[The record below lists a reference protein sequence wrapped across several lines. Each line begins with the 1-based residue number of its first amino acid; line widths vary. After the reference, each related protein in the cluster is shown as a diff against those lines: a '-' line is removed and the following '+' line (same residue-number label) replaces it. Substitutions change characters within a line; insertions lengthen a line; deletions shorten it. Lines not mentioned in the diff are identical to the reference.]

1 MNQQR
6 FLSLI
11 KSPEQL
17 AGSNPAEIETLTGQ
31 FPYCQSAQLL
41 YLLALLQG
49 NDISYGSRLRL
60 AAAYA
65 GDRTILKDLVDRFEP
80 LPDTIAVNND
90 ADEVEITEGDIPAK
104 TDKQEISAEFE
115 EEEVV
120 SKIEKEE
127 GSSDVKIEE
136 VPLILEQ
143 EITSENGPEAD
154 VELSR
159 KEEYK
164 SESPS
169 KKPKWISFSKRETKN
184 LKAELDQIKAEI
196 KELERLIQETETRV
210 EKTEQQ
216 KVQGETGSKAEVV
229 TSKDS
234 SSKAGAEIQSTKLR
248 GKKAPLKKSK
258 SKSEIIDRFIENA
271 PRITRSKTDFFNPA
285 DRAKNSTV
293 DKENIVSETL
303 AKIYHNQ
310 GNTEK
315 AIKIYKKLILRY
327 PEKSSY
333 FAALIEKI
341 ESEINLNT

>member
-6 FLSLI
+6 FASLI

-17 AGSNPAEIETLTGQ
+17 ADSNPAEIETLTGQ

-80 LPDTIAVNND
+80 LPDTIAVND
-90 ADEVEITEGDIPAK
+90 DTDEIEIIEEEIPAK
-104 TDKQEISAEFE
+104 ADKQEISAEFE
-115 EEEVV
+115 GEEVV
-120 SKIEKEE
+120 SKFEKEE
-127 GSSDVKIEE
+127 LNSGVKIEE
-136 VPLILEQ
+136 VPSRPEQ
-143 EITSENGPEAD
+143 EITSENGHDAD
-154 VELSR
+154 VESSR

-164 SESPS
+164 SGSSS
-169 KKPKWISFSKRETKN
+169 KNPKWISFTKRETKN

-210 EKTEQQ
+210 AKTEPQ
-216 KVQGETGSKAEVV
+216 KVQDETESKAEAV

-234 SSKAGAEIQSTKLR
+234 SSKSGSEIPSAKIEE
-248 GKKAPLKKSK
+248 KKTPLKESK
-258 SKSEIIDRFIENA
+258 SKSDIIDRFIENA

-315 AIKIYKKLILRY
+315 AVKIYRKLILRY

-341 ESEINLNT
+341 NSEINLNT